1 MDFPHIFSIETVL
14 GCNLHCIGCAIG
26 SNIISRKYGMMS
38 FNQFNIIAEKM
49 KKYCTYAYLHLW
61 GEPMLNP
68 DIIKII
74 EIASKF
80 TRTNI
85 STNANSID
93 KIKAKQL
100 IHSGVSDII
109 VSIDGMTQNI
119 YNIYRR
125 GGSLEKAI
133 LGLMYL
139 VRYNILGKKKISI
152 TPQFIVFEH
161 NKHEMKQFEQFCFSL
176 GISPVFKAPY
186 IRHGSILKNSG
197 NPFYE
202 RKISDDIIL
211 RKENMKLCNINN
223 VFTILLDGSV
233 VACCYDHNGITTFG
247 NIFKDS
253 VDKIWTS
260 EKFTKFRESISN
272 GTPPPFCLKNCL
284 LY

>member
-14 GCNLHCIGCAIG
+14 GCNLHCIECAIG

-119 YNIYRR
+119 YNI
-125 GGSLEKAI
+125 
-133 LGLMYL
+133 
-139 VRYNILGKKKISI
+139 
-152 TPQFIVFEH
+152 
-161 NKHEMKQFEQFCFSL
+161 
-176 GISPVFKAPY
+176 
-186 IRHGSILKNSG
+186 
-197 NPFYE
+197 
-202 RKISDDIIL
+202 
-211 RKENMKLCNINN
+211 
-223 VFTILLDGSV
+223 
-233 VACCYDHNGITTFG
+233 
-247 NIFKDS
+247 
-253 VDKIWTS
+253 
-260 EKFTKFRESISN
+260 
-272 GTPPPFCLKNCL
+272 
-284 LY
+284 